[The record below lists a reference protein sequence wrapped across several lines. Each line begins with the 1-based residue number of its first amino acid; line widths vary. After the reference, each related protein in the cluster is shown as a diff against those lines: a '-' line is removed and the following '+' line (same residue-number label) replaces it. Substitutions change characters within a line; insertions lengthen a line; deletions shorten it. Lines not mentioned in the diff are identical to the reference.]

1 MHVRDDV
8 PADDQLELL
17 SAPSRTAR
25 PPAPP
30 ERWYRQ
36 RWLHLVLG
44 LLVAVLAVTWAGQR
58 AGRGVR
64 DNLDARLRDA
74 GAGVDAGLVSVEA
87 EQLSALRAITFTEG
101 VARAIVD
108 TDPATLNRL
117 VTPLHANSDVPMV
130 DVVRPDGRVLLA
142 VRSKGAPRPVASR
155 AGMPAVAQAMR
166 EARGARGGRFSEI
179 VIFKTGP
186 TLLTIGPV
194 MQQNA
199 PVGVVLVMTP
209 LADVLGRLSQDVR
222 ADLSVYDPEHG
233 VPLATTA
240 LDDPPAIDPTD
251 ARTLVGGGAI
261 QMRTIHGD
269 DREALGRL
277 IVDHQ
282 PDAVLGVSLEDNS
295 SVTRNAVLALTALGL
310 LATVIILATF
320 WARVANRGRR

>member
-1 MHVRDDV
+1 MHVRVDV
-8 PADDQLELL
+8 PADDELELL
-17 SAPSRTAR
+17 SAAPRNGR
-25 PPAPP
+25 PR
-30 ERWYRQ
+30 ERWYAR
-36 RWLHLVLG
+36 RWLHLALG
-44 LLVAVLAVTWAGQR
+44 LLVAVLAITWAGQR

-74 GAGVDAGLVSVEA
+74 GAGTDAGIVTVEA
-87 EQLSALRAITFTEG
+87 EQLSALRAITFTQG
-101 VARAIVD
+101 MADAIVKQ
-108 TDPATLNRL
+108 DPATLNRL

-130 DVVRPDGRVLLA
+130 DVVRPNGRVLLA

-155 AGMPAVAQAMR
+155 ANLRALAQSLR
-166 EARGARGGRFSEI
+166 EARGSRGGRFSEL

-194 MQQNA
+194 MQQND
-199 PVGVVLVMTP
+199 PVGAVLVMTP
-209 LADVLGRLSQDVR
+209 LADVLGRLSQQVR
-222 ADLSVYDPEHG
+222 ADLSVYDPERG

-240 LDDPPAIDPTD
+240 LHDPPGLDPTT

-261 QMRTIHGD
+261 EMRTIHGD

-295 SVTRNAVLALTALGL
+295 SVTRNAVVALTALGL
-310 LATVIILATF
+310 LATVIILGTF
-320 WARVANRGRR
+320 WARVANRRRA